1 MPSSSPVLVSPP
13 VQSSPRKRP
22 LLRRMMTID
31 MTELTLEG
39 IPFESATYENEIR
52 IREILR
58 DNPPLSPRLPD
69 VEFDF
74 TLEKTVLGR

>member
-1 MPSSSPVLVSPP
+1 MPSSSPVPALPP

-31 MTELTLEG
+31 LTELTLEG

>member
-1 MPSSSPVLVSPP
+1 MPTSSPARSPP
-13 VQSSPRKRP
+13 RVSRKP

-39 IPFESATYENEIR
+39 IPFESSTYELEMH

-58 DNPPLSPRLPD
+58 DNPPQCPMLPNID
-69 VEFDF
+69 FDF
-74 TLEKTVLGR
+74 ALEKAVLGRKTDG